1 MLKNARINKNKLVN
15 YLKKRY
21 TGRLVQKATS
31 IFDFSNGNLE
41 KEVFTKI
48 KNCLNE
54 SSYKNVTLF
63 SGWKDGGIFEKGKSR
78 EFYFKINEKAY

>member
-41 KEVFTKI
+41 KEVFY
-48 KNCLNE
+48 NRLNDVFLNPKE
-54 SSYKNVTLF
+54 LRNDRNDPVANKLV
-63 SGWKDGGIFEKGKSR
+63 
-78 EFYFKINEKAY
+78 